1 MDRSHLEE
9 KGHNQQGGV
18 RLESTGETWDR
29 QAENDME
36 TDNREGDYGSWK
48 VLGRAPH
55 LVRLQTGSS
64 PDVELFGAPR
74 RARPPMFN
82 RLADTSSPA
91 IVTTKV
97 HPRTRQSPKYVR
109 QSALDLLRGPATCRD
124 TRRLSSRLL
133 RSDDEAGTLAGYDM
147 KGPQAL
153 QVTFALSEPSTMVN
167 GGRALHFVFKVADR
181 TATIKFYRDILGM
194 KVLRHEEFKEG
205 CEAACNGPYDNR
217 WSKTMMGY
225 GPEDSHF
232 VIELTYNYNVHEYV
246 LGNDFRGISV
256 KNKKALDNAKA
267 QGWPVEEVGQGRSV
281 LTAPGG
287 YKYFVHDE
295 EPASGKDPVQGV
307 TLASSDLKRSI
318 QYWNELLG
326 LKIFSQNDSSVTLG
340 FAEDQA
346 KLTLEKID
354 SPVDHATAY
363 GRIAFSVPE
372 AELSP
377 IDVLIKE
384 HNQTILTPL
393 VTLPTPGK
401 ADVTVIILADP
412 DGHEICFVGDEA
424 FRQLSQVDPESDA
437 LVDRYIQKDEERS
450 KSS

>member
-1 MDRSHLEE
+1 MYQQLVSLFP
-9 KGHNQQGGV
+9 KG
-18 RLESTGETWDR
+18 S
-29 QAENDME
+29 
-36 TDNREGDYGSWK
+36 
-48 VLGRAPH
+48 
-55 LVRLQTGSS
+55 
-64 PDVELFGAPR
+64 
-74 RARPPMFN
+74 
-82 RLADTSSPA
+82 
-91 IVTTKV
+91 
-97 HPRTRQSPKYVR
+97 
-109 QSALDLLRGPATCRD
+109 LL
-124 TRRLSSRLL
+124 LL
-133 RSDDEAGTLAGYDM
+133 
-147 KGPQAL
+147 AL

-401 ADVTVIILADP
+401 ADEHNQTILTPLVTLPTPGKADVTVIILGDP